1 MTTLD
6 TAPEIEPVPGPM
18 PRVAKTRYRRSIMP
32 RVLRGRS
39 ALLTGGILLGVIV
52 VLAVGAPLFTPYSP
66 TDIDPLQ
73 PLAPL
78 FTPGHWLGTDEFG
91 RDIWSRVIFGGRY
104 DLAIAFGAT
113 AVTLVIGL
121 LLGMIAGHFG
131 GWLGTLIMR
140 IVDLFFAF
148 PFLVL
153 IIAIIAMLGP
163 SFFNMFIALWV
174 ASWVSYARIAQGQT
188 LTTNQQ
194 GYVISA
200 RALGFGHWRI
210 VFRHTL
216 PSVLP
221 GAIIFAMVDAV
232 GNVLLGA
239 SLGFLGIGVPAPAPE
254 WGAMIAEGQ
263 NYILSEWWLSIIP
276 GIALILLGVSLS
288 LIGDGL
294 ADLLRPAR

>member
-1 MTTLD
+1 MT
-6 TAPEIEPVPGPM
+6 EIDAAQQIGPVPKA
-18 PRVAKTRYRRSIMP
+18 VKTRYRRSIVP
-32 RVLRGRS
+32 RVLRGRV
-39 ALLTGGILLGVIV
+39 ALFTGGAMLLVIV
-52 VLAVGAPLFTPYSP
+52 VLAVGAPLFTSYDP
-66 TDIDPLQ
+66 TDIDPLR

-91 RDIWSRVIFGGRY
+91 RDIWSRVIYGGRY

-113 AVTLVIGL
+113 AVTLCVGL
-121 LLGMIAGHFG
+121 MLGMIAGHFG
-131 GWLGTLIMR
+131 GWVGALIMR

-153 IIAIIAMLGP
+153 VIAIIAMLGP
-163 SFFNMFIALWV
+163 SFFNMFVALWI

-188 LTTNQQ
+188 LTANQQ

-200 RALGFGHWRI
+200 KALGFSHWRI

-239 SLGFLGIGVPAPAPE
+239 SLGFLGIGVPQPAPE
-254 WGAMIAEGQ
+254 WGTMIAEGQ
-263 NYILSEWWLSIIP
+263 NYILSNWWLSIVP
-276 GIALILLGVSLS
+276 GFALVLLGVSFS

>member
-1 MTTLD
+1 MTEID
-6 TAPEIEPVPGPM
+6 AAQQIEPVPKA
-18 PRVAKTRYRRSIMP
+18 AKTRYRRSIVP
-32 RVLRGRS
+32 RVLRGRA
-39 ALLTGGILLGVIV
+39 ALFTGGAMLLVIV
-52 VLAVGAPLFTPYSP
+52 VLAVGAPLFTSYDP
-66 TDIDPLQ
+66 TDIDPLR

-91 RDIWSRVIFGGRY
+91 RDIWSRVIYGGRY

-113 AVTLVIGL
+113 AVTLVVGL
-121 LLGMIAGHFG
+121 MLGMIAGHFG
-131 GWLGTLIMR
+131 GWVGALIMR

-153 IIAIIAMLGP
+153 VIAIIAMLGP
-163 SFFNMFIALWV
+163 SFFNMFVALWI

-188 LTTNQQ
+188 LTANQQ

-200 RALGFGHWRI
+200 KALGFSHWRI

-239 SLGFLGIGVPAPAPE
+239 SLGFLGIGVPQPAPE
-254 WGAMIAEGQ
+254 WGTMIAEGQ
-263 NYILSEWWLSIIP
+263 NYILSNWWLSIVP
-276 GIALILLGVSLS
+276 GFALVLLGVSFS